1 MSPAVDR
8 LTDLG
13 FAAGWSLVKT
23 LPEPVA
29 DRIFRQ
35 AADTAFRRR
44 GPSVVQLA
52 KNLHRVLGEQST
64 PESLS
69 AVVQAGMRSYAR
81 YWKETFRLPAM
92 DHDEVFA
99 QLEAGV
105 IGAEH
110 IERAVAEGRGIVLPL
125 THSGNWDAA
134 GLWVTRRWGSLT
146 TVAERLK
153 PESLYEQ
160 FVAYRESLGMQ
171 ILPLTGGENPTTVLR
186 ERLKHGAIVPLVG
199 DRDLSKSGVPVTFF
213 GETATMPPGPVAL
226 AALTDSYLCPTNLNF
241 TADAGLGDPYPSA
254 DDAARH
260 PAVRAGPRRHPAGR
274 RRSSS
279 GASAS
284 TPPTGTCCS
293 RCGGRTWTIARPAAA
308 RRRVRNRS
316 ARGDGHEG
324 RPGLPVLLRHPRRG
338 AGARRRPGQDAD
350 QPRPSRVRARA
361 G

>member
-1 MSPAVDR
+1 VSTVADR

-13 FAAGWSLVKT
+13 FAAGWSLVKS

-35 AADTAFRRR
+35 AADIAFRRR

-64 PESLS
+64 PELLT
-69 AVVQAGMRSYAR
+69 AVVRAGMRSYAR

-92 DHDEVFA
+92 DHDEVFE
-99 QLEAGV
+99 QLQAGV

-110 IERAVAEGRGIVLPL
+110 IERAVQEGRGIVLPL

-160 FVAYRESLGMQ
+160 FVGYRESLGME
-171 ILPLTGGENPTTVLR
+171 ILPLTGGQNPTTVLR
-186 ERLKHGAIVPLVG
+186 QRLRNGAIVPLVA

-226 AALTDSYLCPTNLNF
+226 AALTDSYLCPTNLSF
-241 TADAGLGDPYPSA
+241 TDGGWSIHIHPPLTLPGTRLAAQVRGGTQLVADIFERGIGEHPADWHMLQPLWRADLDQRRIGEVSASVPAGLVGQGQ
-254 DDAARH
+254 AR
-260 PAVRAGPRRHPAGR
+260 
-274 RRSSS
+274 
-279 GASAS
+279 
-284 TPPTGTCCS
+284 
-293 RCGGRTWTIARPAAA
+293 
-308 RRRVRNRS
+308 
-316 ARGDGHEG
+316 
-324 RPGLPVLLRHPRRG
+324 
-338 AGARRRPGQDAD
+338 
-350 QPRPSRVRARA
+350 
-361 G
+361 

>member
-1 MSPAVDR
+1 VNPAVDR

-52 KNLHRVLGEQST
+52 KNLHRVLGERST

-153 PESLYEQ
+153 PESLFEQ

-226 AALTDSYLCPTNLNF
+226 AVLTDSYLCPTNLNF
-241 TADAGLGDPYPSA
+241 TAGENGKGGWSIHIHPPMTLPGTRLSA
-254 DDAARH
+254 QVREGTQMVAEIFERGIGEH
-260 PAVRAGPRRHPAGR
+260 PADWHMLQPLWRADLDDRRAGSTVPAKPEPVGQ
-274 RRSSS
+274 
-279 GASAS
+279 GQ
-284 TPPTGTCCS
+284 
-293 RCGGRTWTIARPAAA
+293 RP
-308 RRRVRNRS
+308 
-316 ARGDGHEG
+316 
-324 RPGLPVLLRHPRRG
+324 
-338 AGARRRPGQDAD
+338 
-350 QPRPSRVRARA
+350 
-361 G
+361 